1 MKRLFQ
7 QPNVLVIDNTIVVV
21 VIHSLLMLSFIVWTM
36 MSELLMEREDDNV
49 TILVPLPKGTG
60 H

>member
-49 TILVPLPKGTG
+49 TILQPLLQGTG